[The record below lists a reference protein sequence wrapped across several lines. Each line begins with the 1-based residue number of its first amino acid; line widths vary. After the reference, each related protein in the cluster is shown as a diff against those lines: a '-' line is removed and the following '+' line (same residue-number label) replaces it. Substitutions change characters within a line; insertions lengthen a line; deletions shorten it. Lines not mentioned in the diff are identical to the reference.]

1 MYSFRTIL
9 VILIV
14 VQELI
19 KEYTEFIS
27 AKNAILSIPEYL
39 LLVFLIQHSPKKN
52 ASRVIFT
59 LSVIQLLILLEW

>member
-27 AKNAILSIPEYL
+27 AKNEILSIPIYSL
-39 LLVFLIQHSPKKN
+39 YSYYSKVLKKN